1 MSQLLAVSI
10 MYLRAFALG
19 QSILVPSTRR
29 TRNGATTQMSAVVRC
44 DKLRLHYYIVG
55 STATRRWE
63 KGMGI
68 YRPCVLISTDLRH
81 RLRMKRSTQAV
92 SLVLRA
98 TEYST
103 G

>member
-44 DKLRLHYYIVG
+44 DKLRLHY
-55 STATRRWE
+55 
-63 KGMGI
+63 
-68 YRPCVLISTDLRH
+68 
-81 RLRMKRSTQAV
+81 
-92 SLVLRA
+92 
-98 TEYST
+98 
-103 G
+103 